1 MCLDSRGASYL
12 PSGDNQYHVTPL
24 IGVEGA
30 SSTSD
35 MLEHNTSLED
45 LHLCDDSFGKEDIHQ
60 LINMQPQTQ
69 PHIEKTVAASE
80 V

>member
-1 MCLDSRGASYL
+1 M
-12 PSGDNQYHVTPL
+12 
-24 IGVEGA
+24 EGA